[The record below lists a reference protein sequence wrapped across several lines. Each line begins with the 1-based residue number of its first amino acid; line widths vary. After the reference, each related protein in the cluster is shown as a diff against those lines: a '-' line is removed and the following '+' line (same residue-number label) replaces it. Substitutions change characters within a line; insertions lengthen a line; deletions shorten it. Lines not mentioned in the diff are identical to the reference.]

1 MVLSMPPGAKPFAIY
16 PGLYE
21 PARARRNT
29 TDDAVLV
36 TRREA
41 MQKANE
47 GAIEDLVTE
56 TEKSTTILDELLER
70 RYAFIWQRNQ
80 LVDRPFFLFRRRL
93 LNRVGEIDAQIAAI
107 DGELGRHRREA
118 LGVDRVLLDDI
129 RAISEELRNCVLR
142 LEADPKK

>member
-1 MVLSMPPGAKPFAIY
+1 MVLSVPPGAKPFAIL
-16 PGLYE
+16 PGPFE
-21 PARARRNT
+21 PARARRKA

-47 GAIEDLVTE
+47 EAIEDLVIE

-70 RYAFIWQRNQ
+70 RFPLIQQRHQ

-93 LNRVGEIDAQIAAI
+93 LNRVGEIDAQIAVI
-107 DGELGRHRREA
+107 DGELGRYRRKA
-118 LGVDRVLLDDI
+118 LGVDRIFLDDI
-129 RAISEELRNCVLR
+129 RAISEELRDCVLR

>member
-1 MVLSMPPGAKPFAIY
+1 M
-16 PGLYE
+16 
-21 PARARRNT
+21 
-29 TDDAVLV
+29 
-36 TRREA
+36 
-41 MQKANE
+41 
-47 GAIEDLVTE
+47 
-56 TEKSTTILDELLER
+56 
-70 RYAFIWQRNQ
+70 
-80 LVDRPFFLFRRRL
+80 DRPFFLFRRRL